1 MTVAV
6 TNLLAEVPTAGSLD
20 GPTIGVLALQG
31 GFHEHHVMLS
41 KLGAQVREVRQTKD
55 LDEQLDGLVVPGG
68 ESTTMAHLA
77 ERLGLLQPLRA
88 FVASGRPVMG
98 TCAGLIFLADEVLGQ
113 KEGGQEL
120 VGGLDISV
128 RRNYFGSQTDSFETE
143 LNATFAPGRAINTL
157 FIRAPVVVR
166 TGPAVQVLS
175 VLDLKSVGL
184 VAETPTL
191 PVAVQQNNL
200 LALAFHPGACC
211 PAPTYMHTRK
221 PNRTACSPSAAR
233 GVVVVHRAD
242 RGPHLAQPFHVDGI
256 QGVQDP
262 QEVKRDAS
270 FGQGACT
277 EIGETPIVR
286 ARVNVFILPQVS

>member
-1 MTVAV
+1 MHAHARRVDAVISAHAGGVMTVAV
-6 TNLLAEVPTAGSLD
+6 TNLLAEVPTVGSLD
-20 GPTIGVLALQG
+20 GPVIGVLALQG

-77 ERLGLLQPLRA
+77 ERLGLLKPLRA
-88 FVASGRPVMG
+88 FVTSGRPVMG

-175 VLDLKSVGL
+175 ELDLKSVGL
-184 VAETPTL
+184 TADTPTL

-211 PAPTYMHTRK
+211 SVPIACPRASRRVLLTFPALPVLL
-221 PNRTACSPSAAR
+221 CD
-233 GVVVVHRAD
+233 RAD
-242 RGPHLAQPFHVDGI
+242 
-256 QGVQDP
+256 
-262 QEVKRDAS
+262 
-270 FGQGACT
+270 
-277 EIGETPIVR
+277 
-286 ARVNVFILPQVS
+286 